1 MFHSE
6 GIKGFKKRVLTSDYF
21 SLSIK
26 LHSICL
32 CVEFQELEFLH
43 LYMFCFGGQ
52 TVQNSKILNFKR
64 YKTGKK
70 QIYTF
75 EKLELTSLHKGL

>member
-32 CVEFQELEFLH
+32 SVEFQELEFLH

-52 TVQNSKILNFKR
+52 NSKILNFKR
-64 YKTGKK
+64 SKTGKK